1 MITQYPHYLYTDQ
14 IPAAST
20 QDANGNWTSQEP
32 AAILLSRCREETEP
46 RAREIQASDG
56 KFYAY
61 SSLVQLPKGTA
72 PVAEGTEIYVKDLP
86 ESTRE
91 RIRGK
96 VLKFDSGQL
105 HCRIWV

>member
-20 QDANGNWTSQEP
+20 QDANGNWNSQTP
-32 AAILLSRCREETEP
+32 AAVLLSRCREETDP

-61 SSLVQLPKGTA
+61 SSVIHLPKGTPA
-72 PVAEGTEIYVKDLP
+72 IKEGTEIYVTD
-86 ESTRE
+86 STTVMRE

-96 VLKFDSGQL
+96 ILKFDSGQL

>member
-1 MITQYPHYLYTDQ
+1 MYTDILPQ
-14 IPAAST
+14 TSQ
-20 QDANGNWTSQEP
+20 QDGDGNWNTQTS
-32 AAILLSRCREETEP
+32 AATLLSRCREETEP

-61 SSLVQLPKGTA
+61 SSVIYLPKGTA
-72 PVAEGTEIYVKDLP
+72 PVAEGTEVYVKDTP
-86 ESTRE
+86 ADTRE

-105 HCRIWV
+105 HCRIWI